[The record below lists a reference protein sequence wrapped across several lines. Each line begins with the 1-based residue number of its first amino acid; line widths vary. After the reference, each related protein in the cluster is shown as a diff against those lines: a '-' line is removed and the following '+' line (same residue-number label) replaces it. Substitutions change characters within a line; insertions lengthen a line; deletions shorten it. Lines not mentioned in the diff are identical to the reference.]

1 MSINIAIDGCSG
13 SGKSTLAKQLAE
25 KLGYIYID
33 TGALYRAIT
42 LKVLKEIGENF
53 TEKQL
58 KKILKSTKIK
68 IVHAKDGNLVYLDG
82 QDVSD
87 NIREPKISNFVSI
100 VAKQP
105 VVRTY
110 LVAIQRKNAKK
121 ANSIL
126 DGRDIG
132 TVVLPKADIKIFL
145 TANLKERAKR
155 RWQELKDKSINI
167 SLKEV
172 EENLEQRDLHD
183 SSRQT
188 SPLKKADEAVEVDSS
203 STTPEEKLEI
213 VLNIIQNRLWEK
225 RNYTHRLFRYIC
237 FLFFKTFFRIEFLYE
252 NYEPLKSFSGLVAS
266 NHCSNLD
273 PVAVGLSVPF
283 HCFYFAKES
292 LMRNFIAH
300 KILTICN
307 CIAINRSSPTP
318 KSIKTVIRKLKE
330 NKSVVVFPEG
340 TRSPD
345 GIIKE
350 GKIGA
355 GMFAYR
361 SGSPVL
367 PAYVAGSYE
376 AFPKSRKIF
385 KPTKVHV
392 VVGTPYFPNKK
403 HLNDIS
409 TKEQYKNISNEMI
422 KKIKDLKYKF
432 ENNRKML
439 LTKK

>member
-33 TGALYRAIT
+33 TGALYRAMT
-42 LKVLKEIGENF
+42 LKVLNETGENF
-53 TEKQL
+53 TEDKI
-58 KKILKSTKIK
+58 KKILKTTKIK
-68 IVHAKDGNLVYLDG
+68 IVHSKEGNRVHLDG
-82 QDVSD
+82 KDVSD
-87 NIREPKISNFVSI
+87 KIREPKISNFVSI

-105 VVRTY
+105 IVRKY
-110 LVAIQRKNAKK
+110 LVAIQRNNAKRV
-121 ANSIL
+121 NCIL

-145 TANLKERAKR
+145 TANLRERAKR
-155 RWQELKDKSINI
+155 RWQELQDKNIAI
-167 SLKEV
+167 SLEEV
-172 EENLEQRDLHD
+172 ADNLKQRDIQD
-183 SSRQT
+183 SSRET
-188 SPLKKADEAVEVDSS
+188 SPLKKADNAVEIDSS
-203 STTPEEKLEI
+203 STTPEEKLDI

-252 NYEPLKSFSGLVAS
+252 NYESLKSFSGLVAS

-292 LMRNFIAH
+292 LMKNSIAH
-300 KILTICN
+300 KILEICN
-307 CIAINRSSPTP
+307 CIAINRSVPTP
-318 KSIKTVIRKLKE
+318 KSIKTVIKKLKGH
-330 NKSVVVFPEG
+330 KSVVVFPEG

-345 GIIKE
+345 GVIRE

-361 SGSPVL
+361 SGSHILPV
-367 PAYVAGSYE
+367 YVAGSYE
-376 AFPKSRKIF
+376 AFPKGSKFF
-385 KPTKVHV
+385 KPTKVQV
-392 VVGTPYFPNKK
+392 IVGTPYLINNNHF
-403 HLNDIS
+403 NDIP
-409 TKEQYKNISNEMI
+409 TKEKYKKISDEMI
-422 KKIKDLKYKF
+422 KKIKELKKKF
-432 ENNRKML
+432 ENNRRML